1 MKNLIAAILVFV
13 SFNAFG
19 QSNFDGKW
27 VDSFDDEYV
36 LYINTSANKVYS
48 YSQKGRDTI
57 YEKLVFKNNEKITTK
72 MYYNNTFIDTY
83 EYKIVKNNLEATS
96 LSNKT
101 TTTYKKQKL

>member
-1 MKNLIAAILVFV
+1 MKNLIAVVLVFV

-19 QSNFDGKW
+19 QNEFNGDW
-27 VDSFDDEYV
+27 VNPSDNEYV
-36 LYINTSANKVYS
+36 LHIDTYNNEVYE

-57 YEKLVFKNNEKITTK
+57 YEKLVFKNDKKITTE

-83 EYKIVKNNLEATS
+83 EYKIVKNNLQVTS
-96 LSNKT
+96 LSKIT